1 MSAEE
6 NKATVRRWIEEV
18 INKQD
23 VALIDE
29 LFAPDYVNHMA
40 PPGLPAGPQGEKLF
54 SQMFFGAFPD
64 SHMELVDVV
73 AAGDRVAGRY
83 TYSATHRG
91 EFMGI
96 PPTGKH
102 FSVSGTNII
111 RLAGGKIAENWPSL
125 DMLGIMQQIGVIR
138 TPGQ

>member
-6 NKATVRRWIEEV
+6 NKAVVRRWIAEV
-18 INKQD
+18 INKQN

-40 PPGLPAGPQGEKLF
+40 PPGFPTGAPGEKQF
-54 SQMFFGAFPD
+54 TQMFFGAFPD
-64 SHMELVDVV
+64 SHMELLDVV
-73 AAGDRVAGRY
+73 AEGDRIVGRY
-83 TYSATHRG
+83 VYSATHKG

-102 FSVSGTNII
+102 FSVSGINII

-125 DMLGIMQQIGVIR
+125 DMLGIMQQIGVIPA
-138 TPGQ
+138 PGA